1 MIYDALLMARS
12 LKILTWISFVSG
24 LAAAGLWLR
33 SAETLIP
40 DIDLTQEGKAPVFFT
55 ALQWQAKLSAYAAI
69 LTAVSVI
76 AQAFAFLARISN
88 WPTNPKAS
96 NGHGSQWLGCW

>member
-1 MIYDALLMARS
+1 MARS

-33 SAETLIP
+33 SAGTLIP
-40 DIDLTQEGKAPVFFT
+40 DIDLKGKAPVFFT
-55 ALQWQAKLSAYAAI
+55 ALQWQARLSAYAAI

-96 NGHGSQWLGCW
+96 NGA